1 METKIIKAL
10 IAALTLGVIFSAPVS
25 AFDPLRAT
33 TVFTNLAADPK
44 LKNPSVILFDAS
56 TGEQLFESNGY
67 AKRKPAS
74 TLKLLAGVSVA
85 QYLDPEM
92 RFQTSLALSDKTNS
106 VVIQGEMDPWAT
118 FSAFNAKRFGQ
129 TSLKYLA
136 YRAHVELESQAGAPV
151 KKMTIYYNGIYDS
164 EAKNMKVYLK
174 SKKVYVILK
183 PVTALEAQNL
193 TVEPVMNSAS
203 PTVDQMTHY
212 FIQWSDNVLSDRLS
226 RFAAKAAGFKGNVE
240 GIADVYAR
248 VLSDLGIESSKLV
261 VKDGSGL
268 SHDNRVSAKLLGDL
282 LVKIYMDPRFA
293 GVIESLPDG
302 GINGTLNERFIK
314 TAPNAIGLVHAKTGT
329 LNGTV
334 TLAGYIEAK
343 DREYVFVVLADR
355 LSRTYSAAKIARDT
369 LDRYLGRIAV
379 PLEPITESETVVSSI
394 TP

>member
-1 METKIIKAL
+1 MKKIASAV
-10 IAALTLGVIFSAPVS
+10 IAALTLGALLSAPVL

-44 LKNPSVILFDAS
+44 LKNPSVILIDAS

-67 AKRKPAS
+67 AMRKPAS
-74 TLKLLAGVSVA
+74 TLKLLAGVAVA
-85 QYLDPEM
+85 QYLDPQM

-118 FSAFNAKRFGQ
+118 FNAYNAKRLGQ

-136 YRAHVELESQAGAPV
+136 YRAHTELEIQAGAPV

-174 SKKVYVILK
+174 TRKVYAILK

-193 TVEPVMNSAS
+193 TIEPVLNSAS
-203 PTVDQMTHY
+203 PTVHQMTHY
-212 FIQWSDNVLSDRLS
+212 FMQWSDNILSDRLS
-226 RFAAKAAGFKGNVE
+226 RIAAKAAGFKGSAE
-240 GIADVYAR
+240 GIADVYAK
-248 VLSDLGIESSKLV
+248 VLADLEIDSTKLV

-268 SHDNRVSAKLLGDL
+268 SHDNRLSAKLLGDL
-282 LVKIYMDPRFA
+282 LFKIYNDPRFA
-293 GVIESLPDG
+293 AVIESLPDG
-302 GINGTLNERFIK
+302 GVNGTLNERFLE
-314 TAPNAIGLVHAKTGT
+314 TAPNAVGLVHAKTGT

-343 DREYVFVVLADR
+343 DREYIFVVLADR
-355 LSRTYSAAKIARDT
+355 LSRTNSAAKIARDA
-369 LDRYLGRIAV
+369 LDRYLGRIAL
-379 PLEPITESETVVSSI
+379 PLEPISESETVVSSI